1 MSTGRCV
8 LARLTDQNDIM
19 LDNFG
24 SEWSAN
30 YRKMDY
36 ERFFKEYSI
45 LDEVSE
51 RRTRKELASNKDHI
65 FTVMYDVKV
74 FAGQKEC
81 FIKEV
86 RPETLGYPMRN
97 EYNIVFHPH
106 TKEIQNVQN
115 RQFGNIKYK
124 AVRLDDSAGVVL

>member
-1 MSTGRCV
+1 
-8 LARLTDQNDIM
+8 M

-74 FAGQKEC
+74 FAG
-81 FIKEV
+81 
-86 RPETLGYPMRN
+86 
-97 EYNIVFHPH
+97 
-106 TKEIQNVQN
+106 
-115 RQFGNIKYK
+115 
-124 AVRLDDSAGVVL
+124 